1 MFAGIYKKIVTDFS
15 KITLFF
21 LIVLIIFS
29 LYHSKNFNLD
39 ASSDALL
46 LEGDPDLK
54 YLREVNQT
62 YGSKD
67 FLVLTYTPVSKFTD
81 KETILNLQLLKSK
94 IEKLSW
100 VDSVITIIDIPLLNS
115 TDEGLMERLKNYKTL
130 AYPEIDRQ
138 RGFDEIINSPIY
150 KNYVISEDGK
160 TSGIVV
166 YLKKDER
173 LVEYIKIK
181 DKYFNQSIETGLSKE
196 EKNNYKKF
204 IKEYEDYKNLYNIR
218 NHQNITEIRDVIG
231 KYGENAKIYLGGI
244 PMIADDMMSYIKSDI
259 VVFGIGVFIF
269 IILTLWFIFRNLKW
283 VLMPLL
289 GCATSVIIMIGLLGL
304 IGWKVTVISSNFI
317 ALMLILNMAMN
328 IHLTVR
334 FLQLKKEFPNLS
346 KSEAIFESSKKMML
360 PILYTVLTT
369 ICAFLS
375 LVFSG
380 IKPIIDFG
388 WMMTLG
394 LIISLL
400 VTFLLLPSLISLL
413 ASENEVGLK
422 DTEKSIIT
430 STLASFTK
438 KNKITIYGSTF
449 LIIIFS
455 VIGILKLEV
464 ENSFINYFDKDT
476 EIYKGMKKIDDDLG
490 GTTPLNIILKFPS
503 NIEETQGE
511 EDEFD
516 EWEEENKNN
525 AEDKAKYWFTRDKMD
540 KIIKVHDYLDS
551 LPEVGKVLSFGSIL
565 RVAENLNNKKLQ
577 SLEIAVLYSKIPDE
591 LKKEIISPYISVEKD
606 EARISLRIKD
616 SLKNL
621 RRNDLINKINSELN
635 TKLGLEKNEYKLA
648 GVLILFNNLLQSLFK
663 SQILTLGIVILG
675 IFLMFLI
682 LFRNTA
688 ISVIGVVPNFIAA
701 FFILGIIG
709 LLGIPLDMMTITIA
723 AITIGIAVDNSIHY
737 IYRFKEEF
745 KKINDYNKTL
755 DRCHNTVGVAILNTS
770 ITIVFGF
777 SILILSNFIPTIY
790 FGIFTGIAML
800 LAMISV
806 LTLLPKLILT
816 YKPFGEEPSK
826 LAAMISV
833 LTLLPKLIL
842 TYKPFGEEPSKL
854 D

>member
-1 MFAGIYKKIVTDFS
+1 MFANIYKKIVIDFS
-15 KITLFF
+15 KITLF
-21 LIVLIIFS
+21 LILIAVIFS
-29 LYHSKNFNLD
+29 LYQSRNFNLD

-54 YLREVNQT
+54 YLREVNKT

-67 FLVLTYTPVSKFTD
+67 FLVLTYTPISSFTE

-100 VDSVITIIDIPLLNS
+100 VDSVITIIDVPLLKS

-130 AYPEIDRQ
+130 AYPEIDRK

-173 LVEYIKIK
+173 LSEYIKIK
-181 DKYFNQSIETGLSKE
+181 EKFFTQSKDNGLSKK
-196 EKNNYKKF
+196 EKINYKKF
-204 IKEYEDYKNLYNIR
+204 NKEYEDYKNLYNIR
-218 NHQNITEIRDVIG
+218 NHQNITEIRDVIY
-231 KYGENAKIYLGGI
+231 KYGQSAKIHLGGI

-259 VVFGIGVFIF
+259 IVFGIGVFIF
-269 IILTLWFIFRNLKW
+269 IVLTLWFIFRNLKW
-283 VLMPLL
+283 VAMPLL

-328 IHLTVR
+328 IHVTVR
-334 FLQLKKEFPNLS
+334 FLQLKKEFPQLS
-346 KSEAIFESSKKMML
+346 KNEAVFETSKKMML

-394 LIISLL
+394 LVVSLL
-400 VTFLLLPSLISLL
+400 ITFLLLPSLINLL
-413 ASENEVGLK
+413 SSDNEMGLK
-422 DTEKSIIT
+422 DTEKSFIT
-430 STLASFTK
+430 SSLGSFTK
-438 KNKITIYGSTF
+438 KNKILIFGSTF
-449 LIIIFS
+449 LIVVFS
-455 VIGILKLEV
+455 IVGILKLEV
-464 ENSFINYFDKDT
+464 ENSFINYFDKET

-503 NIEETQGE
+503 KSKDIKVKD
-511 EDEFD
+511 DELD
-516 EWEEENKNN
+516 EWEEEIETNEN
-525 AEDKAKYWFTRDKMD
+525 KAKYWFTRDKMD

-551 LPEVGKVLSFGSIL
+551 LPEIGKVLSFGSIL
-565 RVAENLNNKKLQ
+565 RVAEDLNNKKLQ
-577 SLEIAVLYSKIPDE
+577 SLEIAVLYSKIPE
-591 LKKEIISPYISVEKD
+591 AIKKEIVLPYISVEKD
-606 EARISLRIKD
+606 EARISVRIKD
-616 SLKNL
+616 SLKDL
-621 RRNDLINKINSELN
+621 RRNDLINKINFDLN
-635 TKLGLEKNEYKLA
+635 TKLNLEKNEYKLA

-682 LFRNTA
+682 LFRNTVL
-688 ISVIGVVPNFIAA
+688 SLIGIVPNFIAA

-745 KKINDYNKTL
+745 EKINNYNKTL
-755 DRCHNTVGVAILNTS
+755 DKCHSTVGVAILNTS

-777 SILILSNFIPTIY
+777 SILVLSNFIPTIY

-816 YKPFGEEPSK
+816 FKPFGKETK
-826 LAAMISV
+826 
-833 LTLLPKLIL
+833 IL
-842 TYKPFGEEPSKL
+842 K
-854 D
+854 

>member
-1 MFAGIYKKIVTDFS
+1 MIASIYKKIVVDYS
-15 KITLFF
+15 KITLF
-21 LIVLIIFS
+21 LLSVVIIFS
-29 LYHSKNFNLD
+29 IYQSKNFNLD

-54 YLREVNQT
+54 YLREINET

-67 FLVLTYTPVSKFTD
+67 FLVLTYTPVTSFTE

-94 IEKLSW
+94 IEKLTW
-100 VDSVITIIDIPLLNS
+100 VDSVITIIDVPLLKS
-115 TDEGLMERLKNYKTL
+115 TDEGLMERLKNFKTL
-130 AYPEIDRQ
+130 AYPEIDRK

-173 LVEYIKIK
+173 LAEYIKVK
-181 DKYFNQSIETGLSKE
+181 NKYFTQSNETGLSKK
-196 EKNNYKKF
+196 EKINFKKF
-204 IKEYEDYKNLYNIR
+204 TKEYEEYKNLYNTR
-218 NHQNITEIRDVIG
+218 NHQNITEIRDVIN
-231 KYGENAKIYLGGI
+231 KYGQNAKIHLGGI
-244 PMIADDMMSYIKSDI
+244 PMIADDMMSYIKNDI
-259 VVFGIGVFIF
+259 IVFGIGVFIF
-269 IILTLWFIFRNLKW
+269 IVLTLWFIFKNIKW
-283 VLMPLL
+283 VIMPLL
-289 GCATSVIIMIGLLGL
+289 GCATSVIIMIGLLGV

-334 FLQLKKEFPNLS
+334 FLQLKKEFPHLL
-346 KSEAIFESSKKMML
+346 KEEAIFEASKKMML

-394 LIISLL
+394 LIVSLL
-400 VTFLLLPSLISLL
+400 VTFLLLPSLINLL
-413 ASENEVGLK
+413 SSENEIDIK
-422 DTEKSIIT
+422 NTEKSLIT
-430 STLASFTK
+430 SALGSFTK
-438 KNKITIYGSTF
+438 NNKVLIFSSTI
-449 LIIIFS
+449 LIILFS
-455 VIGILKLEV
+455 ITGISKLEV
-464 ENSFINYFDKDT
+464 ENSFINYFDKET
-476 EIYKGMKKIDDDLG
+476 EIYKGMKKIDEDLG
-490 GTTPLNIILKFPS
+490 GTTPLNIILKFPPKAEDT
-503 NIEETQGE
+503 NNKK
-511 EDEFD
+511 DEFD
-516 EWEEENKNN
+516 EWDNENETN
-525 AEDKAKYWFTRDKMD
+525 EDKAKYWFTRDKID

-551 LPEVGKVLSFGSIL
+551 LPEIGKVLSFGSIL
-565 RVAENLNNKKLQ
+565 RVAEDLNNKELQ
-577 SLEIAVLYSKIPDE
+577 SLEIAVLYSKIPNSI
-591 LKKEIISPYISVEKD
+591 KNEIVSPYISVEKD
-606 EARISLRIKD
+606 EARISVRIKD

-621 RRNDLINKINSELN
+621 RRNELINKINSELN
-635 TKLGLEKNEYKLA
+635 TKLNLSKDEFKLA

-675 IFLMFLI
+675 IFLMFFI
-682 LFRNTA
+682 LFRN
-688 ISVIGVVPNFIAA
+688 IVLSLIGVVPNFIAA

-709 LLGIPLDMMTITIA
+709 SLGIPLDMMTITIA

-745 KKINDYNKTL
+745 RKINNYNKTL
-755 DRCHNTVGVAILNTS
+755 DRCHSTVGVAILNTS

-777 SILILSNFIPTIY
+777 SILVLSNFIPTIY
-790 FGIFTGIAML
+790 FGMFTGIAML

-816 YKPFGEEPSK
+816 FKPFGEEANELSQ
-826 LAAMISV
+826 
-833 LTLLPKLIL
+833 
-842 TYKPFGEEPSKL
+842 
-854 D
+854 

>member
-1 MFAGIYKKIVTDFS
+1 MFSFIYKKIVIDFS
-15 KITLFF
+15 KITLVF
-21 LIVLIIFS
+21 LSIIVGVS
-29 LYHSKNFNLD
+29 LYQAKNFNLD

-46 LEGDPDLK
+46 LEGDPDLQ

-67 FLVLTYTPVSKFTD
+67 FLVLTYSPITNFTE

-94 IEKLSW
+94 IEKLTW
-100 VDSVITIIDIPLLNS
+100 VNNVVTIIDVPLLKS
-115 TDEGLMERLKNYKTL
+115 TDESLMERLINYKTL
-130 AYPEIDRQ
+130 AYPEIDRK

-173 LVEYIKIK
+173 LAEYLKIK
-181 DKYFNQSIETGLSKE
+181 DKYFNQSVETGLSKKDKE
-196 EKNNYKKF
+196 NYKKF
-204 IKEYEDYKNLYNIR
+204 LKEYEEYKNLYNVR
-218 NHQNITEIRDVIG
+218 NHQNINEIRDVIN
-231 KYGENAKIYLGGI
+231 KYGENAKIHLGGI

-259 VVFGIGVFIF
+259 IVFGIGVFIF
-269 IILTLWFIFRNLKW
+269 IIFTLWLIFRNFKW
-283 VLMPLL
+283 VAIPLL

-328 IHLTVR
+328 IHVTVR
-334 FLQLKKEFPNLS
+334 FLQLKKEFPQL
-346 KSEAIFESSKKMML
+346 KKDEAVLEASTKMML

-394 LIISLL
+394 LIISIL
-400 VTFLLLPSLISLL
+400 VTFLLLPSLLNIFSLD
-413 ASENEVGLK
+413 NETNIK

-430 STLASFTK
+430 STLGAFTK
-438 KNKITIYGSTF
+438 NNKILIFGST
-449 LIIIFS
+449 IIIIMFS
-455 VIGILKLEV
+455 IIGILKLEV
-464 ENSFINYFDKDT
+464 ENSFINYFDKET
-476 EIYKGMKKIDDDLG
+476 EIYKGMKKIDEDLG
-490 GTTPLNIILKFPS
+490 GTTPLNIILKFPIKQKKI
-503 NIEETQGE
+503 NVE
-511 EDEFD
+511 EDEFN
-516 EWEEENKNN
+516 EWEEENNTN
-525 AEDKAKYWFTRDKMD
+525 EDKAKYWFTRDKMD

-551 LPEVGKVLSFGSIL
+551 LPQIGKVLSFGSIL
-565 RVAENLNNKKLQ
+565 RVAEDLNNKELQ
-577 SLEIAVLYSKIPDE
+577 SLEIAVLYSKIPE
-591 LKKEIISPYISVEKD
+591 AIKNEIVLPYISVEKD
-606 EARISLRIKD
+606 EARISVRIKD
-616 SLKNL
+616 SLENL
-621 RRNDLINKINSELN
+621 RRNDLINKINYELN
-635 TKLGLEKNEYKLA
+635 TKLGLEKEEYKLA

-663 SQILTLGIVILG
+663 SQILTLGIVMLG
-675 IFLMFLI
+675 IFAMFFV
-682 LFRNTA
+682 LFRNVLL
-688 ISVIGVVPNFIAA
+688 SFIGVVPNFLAA

-737 IYRFKEEF
+737 IYRFREEF
-745 KKINDYNKTL
+745 EKIKDYSKTL
-755 DRCHNTVGVAILNTS
+755 DRCHSTVGIAILNTS

-790 FGIFTGIAML
+790 FGVFTGIAML

-816 YKPFGEEPSK
+816 LKPFGVENDN
-826 LAAMISV
+826 LN
-833 LTLLPKLIL
+833 
-842 TYKPFGEEPSKL
+842 
-854 D
+854 

>member
-1 MFAGIYKKIVTDFS
+1 MISGIYKRIITDFS
-15 KITLFF
+15 KITLLFLSA
-21 LIVLIIFS
+21 LIVFS
-29 LYHSKNFNLD
+29 LYQSKNFNLD

-54 YLREVNQT
+54 YLREVNKT
-62 YGSKD
+62 YGTKD
-67 FLVLTYTPVSKFTD
+67 FLVLTYSPINKFTN

-100 VDSVITIIDIPLLNS
+100 VDSVMTIIDVPLLKS
-115 TDEGLMERLKNYKTL
+115 TDENLLDRLKNYKTL
-130 AYPEIDRQ
+130 AYPEIDRE
-138 RGFDEIINSPIY
+138 RGFEEIINSPIY

-173 LVEYIKIK
+173 LEEYIQIK
-181 DKYFNQSIETGLSKE
+181 DKYFNQSIESGLSKE
-196 EKNNYKKF
+196 EKVNYKKF

-218 NHQNITEIRDVIG
+218 NHQNITEIRDVIN
-231 KYGENAKIYLGGI
+231 KYGENAKIHLGGI
-244 PMIADDMMSYIKSDI
+244 PMIADDMMSYIKNDI
-259 VVFGIGVFIF
+259 IIFGIGVFIF
-269 IILTLWFIFRNLKW
+269 IVLTLWFIFRNLKW

-289 GCATSVIIMIGLLGL
+289 GCSTSVIIMIGLLGL

-317 ALMLILNMAMN
+317 ALILILNMAMN

-334 FLQLKKEFPNLS
+334 FLQLKKEFPELT
-346 KSEAIFESSKKMML
+346 KSECIYEASKKMML
-360 PILYTVLTT
+360 PILYTALTT

-394 LIISLL
+394 LIVSFL

-413 ASENEVGLK
+413 SSENEIGLK
-422 DTEKSIIT
+422 DSEKSVIT

-438 KNKITIYGSTF
+438 KNKIIIYGSTF
-449 LIIIFS
+449 LIIILS

-476 EIYKGMKKIDDDLG
+476 EIYKGMKKIDEKLG
-490 GTTPLNIILKFPS
+490 GTTPLNIILRFPS
-503 NIEETQGE
+503 KIKEISGE

-516 EWEEENKNN
+516 EWEEEN
-525 AEDKAKYWFTRDKMD
+525 EDNEKDKSKYWFTRDKMD

-551 LPEVGKVLSFGSIL
+551 LPEIGKVLSFGSIL
-565 RVAENLNNKKLQ
+565 RVAEDLNNKELQ
-577 SLEIAVLYSKIPDE
+577 SLEIAVLYSKIPE
-591 LKKEIISPYISVEKD
+591 EIKKEIISPYISVKND
-606 EARISLRIKD
+606 EARISIRIKD
-616 SLKNL
+616 SLKEL
-621 RRNDLINKINSELN
+621 KRNDLINKINFELN
-635 TKLGLEKNEYKLA
+635 DKIGLEKNEYKLT

-663 SQILTLGIVILG
+663 SQILTLGIVIFG
-675 IFLMFLI
+675 IFLMFFI
-682 LFRNTA
+682 LFRNV
-688 ISVIGVVPNFIAA
+688 ILSLIGVVPNFIAA

-737 IYRFKEEF
+737 IYRFREEF
-745 KKINDYNKTL
+745 KKIKDYDKTL
-755 DRCHNTVGVAILNTS
+755 DRCHGTVGIAILNTS

-790 FGIFTGIAML
+790 FGFFTGVAML

-816 YKPFGEEPSK
+816 YKPFGEEINNSN
-826 LAAMISV
+826 
-833 LTLLPKLIL
+833 
-842 TYKPFGEEPSKL
+842 
-854 D
+854 

>member
-1 MFAGIYKKIVTDFS
+1 MFASIYKKIVLDFS
-15 KITLFF
+15 KVTLLF

-29 LYHSKNFNLD
+29 LYQSRNFNLD

-54 YLREVNQT
+54 YLREVNET

-67 FLVLTYTPVSKFTD
+67 FLVLTYTPVLSFTER
-81 KETILNLQLLKSK
+81 ETILNLQLLKSK
-94 IEKLSW
+94 IEKLTW
-100 VDSVITIIDIPLLNS
+100 VDKVITVIDVPLLKS
-115 TDEGLMERLKNYKTL
+115 TDEGLMDRLKNYKTL
-130 AYPEIDRQ
+130 AYPEIDRK

-173 LVEYIKIK
+173 LAEYIKVK
-181 DKYFNQSIETGLSKE
+181 DKYFYQSNEVGLSKE
-196 EKNNYKKF
+196 EKINYKQF
-204 IKEYEDYKNLYNIR
+204 IKEYENYKNLYNTR
-218 NHQNITEIRDVIG
+218 NHQNINEIRDVIS
-231 KYGENAKIYLGGI
+231 KYGENAKIHLGGI
-244 PMIADDMMSYIKSDI
+244 PMIADDMMGYIKSDI

-269 IILTLWFIFRNLKW
+269 IILTLWFIFRNFKW
-283 VLMPLL
+283 VVMPLL
-289 GCATSVIIMIGLLGL
+289 GCATSVIVMIGLLGL

-328 IHLTVR
+328 IHVTVR
-334 FLQLKKEFPNLS
+334 YLQLRKEFPDLT
-346 KSEAIFESSKKMML
+346 KGEAVFEASRKMML

-394 LIISLL
+394 LVVSLL
-400 VTFLLLPSLISLL
+400 VTFLLLPSLINVLS
-413 ASENEVGLK
+413 SENEIGLK
-422 DTEKSIIT
+422 DTEKSFIT
-430 STLASFTK
+430 SALGSFTK
-438 KNKITIYGSTF
+438 NNKILIFGSTL

-464 ENSFINYFDKDT
+464 ENSFINYFNKET

-490 GTTPLNIILKFPS
+490 GTTPLNIILKFPPKK
-503 NIEETQGE
+503 EEVKLE
-511 EDEFD
+511 SDEFD
-516 EWEEENKNN
+516 EWEEEN
-525 AEDKAKYWFTRDKMD
+525 ETEGDKAKYWFTRDKMD

-551 LPEVGKVLSFGSIL
+551 LPEIGKVLSFGSIL
-565 RVAENLNNKKLQ
+565 RVAEDLNNKQLQ
-577 SLEIAVLYSKIPDE
+577 SLEIAVLYSKIPE
-591 LKKEIISPYISVEKD
+591 SIKTEIISPYISVEKD
-606 EARISLRIKD
+606 EARISVRIKD
-616 SLKNL
+616 SLKDL
-621 RRNDLINKINSELN
+621 RRNDLIKKINIEMNS
-635 TKLGLEKNEYKLA
+635 KLGFMRDEYELA

-663 SQILTLGIVILG
+663 SQILTLGIVMLG
-675 IFLMFLI
+675 IFLMFFI
-682 LFRNTA
+682 LFRNTKL
-688 ISVIGVVPNFIAA
+688 SLIGVVPNFIAA

-709 LLGIPLDMMTITIA
+709 LMGIPLDMMTITIA

-745 KKINDYNKTL
+745 KKIKNYNKTL
-755 DRCHNTVGVAILNTS
+755 DRCHSTVGVAILNTS

-777 SILILSNFIPTIY
+777 SILVLSNFIPTIY

-806 LTLLPKLILT
+806 LTLLPKLILILR
-816 YKPFGEEPSK
+816 PFGKEIDEF
-826 LAAMISV
+826 V
-833 LTLLPKLIL
+833 
-842 TYKPFGEEPSKL
+842 
-854 D
+854 

>member
-1 MFAGIYKKIVTDFS
+1 MFAEIYKKIIIDFS
-15 KITLFF
+15 KVTLFF
-21 LIVLIIFS
+21 LIILVGFS
-29 LYHSKNFNLD
+29 LYQSKNFNLD

-54 YLREVNQT
+54 YLREINKT

-67 FLVLTYTPVSKFTD
+67 FLVLTYTPVSSFVE

-94 IEKLSW
+94 IEKLTW
-100 VDSVITIIDIPLLNS
+100 VDSVITVIDVPLLKS
-115 TDEGLMERLKNYKTL
+115 TDEGLMDRLKNYKTL
-130 AYPEIDRQ
+130 SYPEIDRK

-173 LVEYIKIK
+173 LAEYIRVK
-181 DKYFNQSIETGLSKE
+181 DKYFDQSIETGLTTE
-196 EKNNYKKF
+196 EKLNYKKF
-204 IKEYEDYKNLYNIR
+204 LKEYEEYKNLYNIR
-218 NHQNITEIRDVIG
+218 NHQNITEIRDVIN
-231 KYGENAKIYLGGI
+231 KYGESAKIHLGGI

-269 IILTLWFIFRNLKW
+269 IILTLWFIFRNFKW
-283 VLMPLL
+283 VIMPLL
-289 GCATSVIIMIGLLGL
+289 GCATSVIIMVGLLGL

-328 IHLTVR
+328 IHVTVR
-334 FLQLKKEFPNLS
+334 FLQLKKEFPNLT
-346 KSEAIFESSKKMML
+346 KEEAVFEASKKMML

-394 LIISLL
+394 LIVSLL
-400 VTFLLLPSLISLL
+400 VTFLLLPSLLNLFS
-413 ASENEVGLK
+413 SENEIGIK
-422 DTEKSIIT
+422 DTEKSLIT
-430 STLASFTK
+430 SALGSFTK
-438 KNKITIYGSTF
+438 NNEILIFGTTF

-455 VIGILKLEV
+455 IVGIFRLEV
-464 ENSFINYFDKDT
+464 ENSFINYFDKKT
-476 EIYKGMKKIDDDLG
+476 EIYKGMKKIDEDLG
-490 GTTPLNIILKFPS
+490 GTTPLNIILKFPV
-503 NIEETQGE
+503 NKKETKEEN
-511 EDEFD
+511 DEFD
-516 EWEEENKNN
+516 EWEEETETN
-525 AEDKAKYWFTRDKMD
+525 EDKAKYWFTRDKMD
-540 KIIKVHDYLDS
+540 KIIQVHDYLDS
-551 LPEVGKVLSFGSIL
+551 LPEIGKVLSFGSIL
-565 RVAENLNNKKLQ
+565 RVAEDLNNKELQ
-577 SLEIAVLYSKIPDE
+577 SLEIAVLYSKIPSAI
-591 LKKEIISPYISVEKD
+591 KKEIVTPYISVDKD
-606 EARISLRIKD
+606 EARISVRIKD
-616 SLKNL
+616 SLEDL
-621 RRNDLINKINSELN
+621 RRNDLIQKIDKDLN
-635 TKLGLEKNEYKLA
+635 TKLGFDREEYKLA

-663 SQILTLGIVILG
+663 SQILTLGIVMLG

-682 LFRNTA
+682 LFRNII
-688 ISVIGVVPNFIAA
+688 ISSIGVVPNFIAA

-745 KKINDYNKTL
+745 NKINNYNKTL
-755 DRCHNTVGVAILNTS
+755 DRCHRTVGIAILNTS

-806 LTLLPKLILT
+806 LTLLPKLILIL
-816 YKPFGEEPSK
+816 KPFGEEK
-826 LAAMISV
+826 V
-833 LTLLPKLIL
+833 
-842 TYKPFGEEPSKL
+842 
-854 D
+854 

>member
-1 MFAGIYKKIVTDFS
+1 MLASIYKKVVIDFS
-15 KITLFF
+15 KITL
-21 LIVLIIFS
+21 VLIAVLVIIS
-29 LYHSKNFNLD
+29 LYQSKNFNLD

-54 YLREVNQT
+54 YLREVNKT

-67 FLVLTYTPVSKFTD
+67 FLVLTYTPVSSFVE

-94 IEKLSW
+94 IEKLTW
-100 VDSVITIIDIPLLNS
+100 VDSVITIIDVPLLKS

-130 AYPEIDRQ
+130 AYPEIDRK
-138 RGFDEIINSPIY
+138 RGFDEIVNSPIY

-173 LVEYIKIK
+173 LAEYIKIK
-181 DKYFNQSIETGLSKE
+181 DKYFYQEKELGLSKE
-196 EKNNYKKF
+196 EKINFKEF
-204 IKEYEDYKNLYNIR
+204 TKEYEEYKNLYNTR
-218 NHQNITEIRDVIG
+218 NHQNITEIRDVIS
-231 KYGENAKIYLGGI
+231 KYGENANIHLGGI
-244 PMIADDMMSYIKSDI
+244 PMIADDMMSYIKNDI
-259 VVFGIGVFIF
+259 VVFGIGVFVF
-269 IILTLWFIFRNLKW
+269 IIFTLWFIFRKLKW
-283 VLMPLL
+283 VVMPLL
-289 GCATSVIIMIGLLGL
+289 GCATSVIFMIGILGF

-328 IHLTVR
+328 IHITVR
-334 FLQLKKEFPNLS
+334 FLQLKKEFSQLT
-346 KSEAIFESSKKMML
+346 KGEAIFETSKKMML

-394 LIISLL
+394 LIVSLI
-400 VTFLLLPSLISLL
+400 VTFLLLPSLINLL
-413 ASENEVGLK
+413 SSEEEIGIK
-422 DTEKSIIT
+422 DTEKSFIT
-430 STLASFTK
+430 SLLASFTK
-438 KNKITIYGSTF
+438 NNKVLIYGSTL

-455 VIGILKLEV
+455 IIGIFKLEV
-464 ENSFINYFDKDT
+464 ENSFINYFDKET

-490 GTTPLNIILKFPS
+490 GTTPLNIILKFPVKAKES
-503 NIEETQGE
+503 EKER
-511 EDEFD
+511 DEFD
-516 EWEEENKNN
+516 EWEDEDSDEE
-525 AEDKAKYWFTRDKMD
+525 KAKYWFTRDKMD
-540 KIIKVHDYLDS
+540 KIIKVHDYLES

-565 RVAENLNNKKLQ
+565 RVAEDLNNKELQ
-577 SLEIAVLYSKIPDE
+577 SLEIAVLYSKIPE
-591 LKKEIISPYISVEKD
+591 TIKSEIVSPYISVDKD

-621 RRNDLINKINSELN
+621 RRNDLINKINTELN
-635 TKLGLEKNEYKLA
+635 VKLGLERSEYKLA

-675 IFLMFLI
+675 IFLMFFI
-682 LFRNTA
+682 LFRN
-688 ISVIGVVPNFIAA
+688 IVLSLIGVVPNFIAA

-737 IYRFKEEF
+737 IYRYKEEF
-745 KKINDYNKTL
+745 KKINNYNKTL

-790 FGIFTGIAML
+790 FGVFTGIAML

-816 YKPFGEEPSK
+816 FKPFGQENSN
-826 LAAMISV
+826 L
-833 LTLLPKLIL
+833 
-842 TYKPFGEEPSKL
+842 
-854 D
+854 

>member
-1 MFAGIYKKIVTDFS
+1 MFASIYKRIVIDFS
-15 KITLFF
+15 KITLLF
-21 LIVLIIFS
+21 LIVVTVFS
-29 LYHSKNFNLD
+29 LYQSKNFNLD

-54 YLREVNQT
+54 YLREINET
-62 YGSKD
+62 YGFKD
-67 FLVLTYTPVSKFTD
+67 FLVLTYTPVSSFTE

-94 IEKLSW
+94 IEKLTW
-100 VDSVITIIDIPLLNS
+100 VDSVITVIDVPLLKS
-115 TDEGLMERLKNYKTL
+115 TDEGLMDRLKNYKTL
-130 AYPEIDRQ
+130 AYPEIDRN
-138 RGFDEIINSPIY
+138 RGFDEILNSPIY

-173 LVEYIKIK
+173 LAEYIKIK
-181 DKYFNQSIETGLSKE
+181 DKYFIQIKESGLSKE
-196 EKNNYKKF
+196 EKKNYKKF
-204 IKEYEDYKNLYNIR
+204 IKEYEEYKNLYNIR
-218 NHQNITEIRDVIG
+218 NHQNITEIRDVIS
-231 KYGENAKIYLGGI
+231 KYGESAKIHLGGI

-283 VLMPLL
+283 VAMPLL

-334 FLQLKKEFPNLS
+334 FLQLKKESPQLS
-346 KSEAIFESSKKMML
+346 KGDAVFEASKRMML

-394 LIISLL
+394 LIVSLL
-400 VTFLLLPSLISLL
+400 VTFLLLPSLINLL
-413 ASENEVGLK
+413 SSESEIGLK
-422 DTEKSIIT
+422 DTERSIIT
-430 STLASFTK
+430 SALGSFTK
-438 KNKITIYGSTF
+438 KNRILIFGST
-449 LIIIFS
+449 LIMIIFS
-455 VIGILKLEV
+455 IVGISKLEV
-464 ENSFINYFDKDT
+464 ENSFINYFDKET

-490 GTTPLNIILKFPS
+490 GTTPLNIILKFPTGQKV
-503 NIEETQGE
+503 NQIAD
-511 EDEFD
+511 DEFD
-516 EWEEENKNN
+516 EWEEEDDAK
-525 AEDKAKYWFTRDKMD
+525 EDKAKYWFTRDKMD

-551 LPEVGKVLSFGSIL
+551 LPQIGKVLSFGSIL
-565 RVAENLNNKKLQ
+565 RVAEDLNNKELQ
-577 SLEIAVLYSKIPDE
+577 SLEIAVLYSKIPE
-591 LKKEIISPYISVEKD
+591 TIKTEIISPYISVEKD
-606 EARISLRIKD
+606 EARISVRIKD
-616 SLKNL
+616 SLKDL
-621 RRNDLINKINSELN
+621 RRNDLINKINLELN
-635 TKLGLEKNEYKLA
+635 TKLGFEKNEYKLA

-675 IFLMFLI
+675 IFLMFFI
-682 LFRNTA
+682 LFRN
-688 ISVIGVVPNFIAA
+688 IVLSLIGIVPNFIAA

-709 LLGIPLDMMTITIA
+709 FIEIPLDMMTITIA

-737 IYRFKEEF
+737 IYRFREEF
-745 KKINDYNKTL
+745 KKISDYNKTL
-755 DRCHNTVGVAILNTS
+755 DKCHSTVGIAILNTS

-777 SILILSNFIPTIY
+777 SILVLSNFIPTIY
-790 FGIFTGIAML
+790 FVVFTGIAML

-816 YKPFGEEPSK
+816 FKPFDNK
-826 LAAMISV
+826 INSV
-833 LTLLPKLIL
+833 
-842 TYKPFGEEPSKL
+842 
-854 D
+854 

>member
-1 MFAGIYKKIVTDFS
+1 MFANIYKKIITDFS
-15 KITLFF
+15 KITLLF
-21 LIVLIIFS
+21 LSILVIFS
-29 LYHSKNFNLD
+29 LYQSKNFNLD

-62 YGSKD
+62 YGAKD
-67 FLVLTYTPVSKFTD
+67 FLVLTYVPVSSFVE

-94 IEKLSW
+94 IEKLTW
-100 VDSVITIIDIPLLNS
+100 VDSVITVIDVPLLKS

-130 AYPEIDRQ
+130 AYPEIDRK

-173 LVEYIKIK
+173 LAEYIKVK
-181 DKYFNQSIETGLSKE
+181 DKYFYQNIDSGLSKE
-196 EKNNYKKF
+196 EKINYKKF
-204 IKEYEDYKNLYNIR
+204 IKEYEEYKNLYNIR
-218 NHQNITEIRDVIG
+218 NHQNIAEIRDVIS
-231 KYGENAKIYLGGI
+231 KYGESAKIHLGGI
-244 PMIADDMMSYIKSDI
+244 PMIADDMMGYIKNDI

-269 IILTLWFIFRNLKW
+269 IVLTLWFIFRKLKW
-283 VLMPLL
+283 VIMPLL
-289 GCATSVIIMIGLLGL
+289 GCATSVILMIGILGF

-328 IHLTVR
+328 IHVTVR
-334 FLQLKKEFPNLS
+334 FLQLKKEVPQLS
-346 KSEAIFESSKKMML
+346 KSEAVFEASKKMML

-394 LIISLL
+394 LIVSLL
-400 VTFLLLPSLISLL
+400 VTFLLLPSLINLL
-413 ASENEVGLK
+413 SSENEMDIK
-422 DTEKSIIT
+422 DTEKSLIT
-430 STLASFTK
+430 SLLASFTK
-438 KNKITIYGSTF
+438 NNSILIFGSTI

-455 VIGILKLEV
+455 VVGIFRLEV
-464 ENSFINYFDKDT
+464 ENSFINYFDKET
-476 EIYKGMKKIDDDLG
+476 EIYKGMKKIDDNLG
-490 GTTPLNIILKFPS
+490 GTTPLNIILKFPTKS
-503 NIEETQGE
+503 KENEIE
-511 EDEFD
+511 EDEFE
-516 EWEEENKNN
+516 EWEEEETN
-525 AEDKAKYWFTRDKMD
+525 EDKSKYWFTRDKMD

-565 RVAENLNNKKLQ
+565 RVAEDLNNKKLQ
-577 SLEIAVLYSKIPDE
+577 SLEIAVLYSKIPE
-591 LKKEIISPYISVEKD
+591 EIKAEIILPYISVEKD

-616 SLKNL
+616 SLKDL
-621 RRNDLINKINSELN
+621 RRNDLIEKINNELN

-675 IFLMFLI
+675 IFSMFFI
-682 LFRNTA
+682 LFRN
-688 ISVIGVVPNFIAA
+688 IVLSLIGVVPNFIAA

-709 LLGIPLDMMTITIA
+709 LLEIPLDMMTITIA

-737 IYRFKEEF
+737 IYRYKEEF
-745 KKINDYNKTL
+745 EKINDYKKTL

-777 SILILSNFIPTIY
+777 SILVLSNFIPTIY
-790 FGIFTGIAML
+790 FGVFTGIAML

-816 YKPFGEEPSK
+816 YKPFGEEINN
-826 LAAMISV
+826 L
-833 LTLLPKLIL
+833 
-842 TYKPFGEEPSKL
+842 
-854 D
+854 